1 MVIYSVIKSKGIFML
16 TDLHLHTKLSD
27 DAEQYES
34 NTVCGYVNKAKELG
48 LQYIA
53 ITEHFDILP
62 DKGTGGLIN
71 ADLKT
76 CACQV
81 ESEKRK
87 MLQEGRSCL
96 TLLHGVELAHAHTC
110 KEQAKEVL
118 AAHNYDFVIGS
129 LHVLKNEFDFWQ
141 CDYSGYSDELLN
153 KLFCDYLGELYEI
166 VSECDFDSLAHCT
179 YPLRYYA
186 KYGKAPELCKN
197 PSMYEKEYAEIF
209 KKVIERGKALEINTS
224 DVKRGGVT
232 LPTADLMKL
241 YYNLGGRYVTVGSD
255 SHDVKHLG
263 SNIDMAEQTLK
274 EIGFDGVTVFVERK
288 PRIIPFKC

>member
-1 MVIYSVIKSKGIFML
+1 ML
-16 TDLHLHTKLSD
+16 TDLHLHTRLSD
-27 DAEQYES
+27 DAEQSENNCVS
-34 NTVCGYVNKAKELG
+34 GYCKKAKELG

-53 ITEHFDILP
+53 ITEHYDIIE

-71 ADLKT
+71 ADLNE
-76 CACQV
+76 CASLV
-81 ESEKRK
+81 LAEKRK
-87 MLQEGRSCL
+87 MLEDGRSSL
-96 TLLHGVELAHAHTC
+96 TLLHGVELAHLHTH
-110 KEQAKEVL
+110 KEQAKKVL
-118 AAHNYDFVIGS
+118 SEQKYDFVIGS

-166 VSECDFDSLAHCT
+166 VRECDFDTLAHCT

-186 KYGKAPELCKN
+186 RHSKAPDLCGN
-197 PSMYEKEYAEIF
+197 PSVFKEEYTKIF
-209 KKVIERGKALEINTS
+209 KKLIERGKALEINTS
-224 DVKRGGVT
+224 GIKNGGFM
-232 LPTADLMKL
+232 LPTEDLVKL
-241 YYNLGGRYVTVGSD
+241 YYDLGGRYITLGSD

-263 SNIDMAEQTLK
+263 SGINEAEQLIK